1 MTEAEFITDVQL
13 PKGPLVTPKC
23 PPGDRDLRA
32 DCTVLRPLEAGHLHP
47 MYCPQCDS
55 FHRLAIP
62 PHGVELPPSPL
73 HLWE

>member
-1 MTEAEFITDVQL
+1 MTKAELTADV
-13 PKGPLVTPKC
+13 PPPEGRFVNPEC
-23 PPGDRDLRA
+23 PPGDRALPAGCIDAR
-32 DCTVLRPLEAGHLHP
+32 RLEAGDLHM

-55 FHRLAIP
+55 FHRLAVP